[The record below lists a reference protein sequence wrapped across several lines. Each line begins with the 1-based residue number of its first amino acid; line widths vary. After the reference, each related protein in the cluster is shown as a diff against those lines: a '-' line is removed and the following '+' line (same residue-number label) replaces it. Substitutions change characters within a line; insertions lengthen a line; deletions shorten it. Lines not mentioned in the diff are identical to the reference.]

1 MRRVTVVRVHHMAS
15 RAPARTVV
23 AGMIVRSRQ
32 EKTRVKQ
39 PRLLQSQ
46 KYRIGAKLSPKPA
59 VAQLVIRLS
68 GTLLAAGIPNLP
80 LLLAASFEH
89 AQHISRLRNFPAI
102 QRVQFRQDAFHTSL
116 FSSRR
121 RTRLH
126 RLRLS
131 VAVITFPD
139 SLFLAPNT
147 PLVLKPPS
155 PLK

>member
-1 MRRVTVVRVHHMAS
+1 MRRVAVVRVNHMAS
-15 RAPARTVV
+15 RASARTVV

-32 EKTRVKQ
+32 GKHRVKQ

-68 GTLLAAGIPNLP
+68 GTLLAAGIPNLR

-116 FSSRR
+116 FRSRR
-121 RTRLH
+121 RTRLQ

-131 VAVITFPD
+131 VAVITFAD
-139 SLFLAPNT
+139 SRVLDRNSALVLNLLAP
-147 PLVLKPPS
+147 
-155 PLK
+155 